1 MGISGRRAILDVGVC
16 VILTTV
22 FLIYSTWVI
31 CSILTGETV
40 GLQEF
45 IIVALLGLVFL
56 NKLLGV
62 LMFFDIY
69 KKALDNKG

>member
-1 MGISGRRAILDVGVC
+1 MGISRRRAVLDVGLC
-16 VILTTV
+16 IIITAV

-40 GLQEF
+40 VLQEF

-62 LMFFDIY
+62 LMFFDSY
-69 KKALDNKG
+69 KKAFNSKR